1 MSSDIQHP
9 KKTIDRRTLLKAGAW
24 SAPAIIAMTALPGAA
39 ASGGTATGKLD
50 FTNVSYYWAYGA
62 GGAVVGLTANTTVG
76 FKHGGTGTITSI
88 LLMVQINNANGAYL
102 VGGTPTIRLGAPGWS
117 VSQVGTTI
125 VGRHGVPWIQY
136 SFLWTGT
143 LVPIGYTALL
153 EATVPLATPFP
164 STPPAGSRWLVIAS
178 APNEPDVKPAASA
191 GSGRDFVDR
200 GPTAP

>member
-24 SAPAIIAMTALPGAA
+24 STPAIIAMTALPGAA

-50 FTNVSYYWAYGA
+50 FTNVSYYWAYGD
-62 GGAVVGLTANTTVG
+62 GGVVGLTANTTVG

-88 LLMVQINNANGAYL
+88 QLMVQIENANGTYL
-102 VGGTPTIRLGAPGWS
+102 VGGEPRILLGAPAWT

-125 VGRHGVPWIQY
+125 VDRKGREWIQY

-153 EATVPLATPFP
+153 EATVPLTEPHP
-164 STPPAGSRWLVIAS
+164 GGPPAGSKWLLIAS
-178 APNEPDVKPAASA
+178 APNDANVKPGARA
-191 GSGRDFVDR
+191 GSGREFEDR
-200 GPTAP
+200 GPAAL